1 MLKRWIKRFLGL
13 LLLGGLAGGLVYSF
27 LPKPVPVDLSTVTRG
42 PLQVTVD
49 EDGRTRIRD
58 RYIVSAPLA
67 GKLGRIRMKPGAHV
81 QPGDLLTTIEPS
93 DPALLDPRAVAQ
105 AEARVKGARSAVE
118 RANSSLEA
126 AKVSLDHAESEYAR
140 AVELYRKKAISPTD
154 YELKVMLQ
162 RTQTEE
168 YRVARHSKEIS
179 EFELEQ
185 AEAALLRTRP
195 NSASDMPDGEFLF
208 SLRAPPVTVPGGTF
222 QVLRVMQES
231 EAVVTPGQNLLELGD
246 PSDLE
251 VEVDVLSAD
260 AVKIVPGARVS
271 LEQWGG
277 DQPLE
282 GRVRLV
288 EPSGFLKISA
298 LGVEEQ
304 RVNVIVDFPDR
315 TLVPKT
321 LGDQFRVEA
330 RISVWEGADVLQVP
344 MSALFRRGDSWAM
357 FRVIEGR
364 AVETPIK
371 IGHQNGRFAEV
382 LEGLSE
388 ADTVI
393 IHPGDQVSD
402 GKLVQPRV

>member
-13 LLLGGLAGGLVYSF
+13 LLLGGLAGGLLYSF
-27 LPKPVPVDLSTVTRG
+27 LPKPVLVDLSPVTRG
-42 PLQVTVD
+42 PLKVTVD

-58 RYIVSAPLA
+58 RYVVSAPLS
-67 GKLGRIRMKPGAHV
+67 GKLGRIRLKPGAKV
-81 QPGDLLTTIEPS
+81 KSGDVLTTIEPS

-118 RANSSLEA
+118 RASSALEA
-126 AKVSLDHAESEYAR
+126 ARLALDHAESEYAR
-140 AVELYRKKAISPTD
+140 AVELFRKKAISPTD
-154 YELKVMLQ
+154 YELKVMQQ
-162 RTQTEE
+162 RTQVEE
-168 YRVARHSKEIS
+168 FRSARHSKEIS
-179 EFELEQ
+179 EYELEQ
-185 AEAALLRTRP
+185 AEAALLRTNPRA
-195 NSASDMPDGEFLF
+195 ASDMPDGEFLF
-208 SLRAPPVTVPGGTF
+208 TLRVPPATVAGGELH
-222 QVLRVMQES
+222 VLRVMQES
-231 EAVVTPGQNLLELGD
+231 EAVVAPGQNLLELGD

-260 AVKIVPGARVS
+260 AVKIQPGARVS

-277 DQPLE
+277 DGPLE
-282 GRVRLV
+282 GQVRLV

-315 TLVPKT
+315 TQVPRT

-330 RISVWEGADVLQVP
+330 KISVWEGDDVLQVP
-344 MSALFRRGDSWAM
+344 MSALFRRGDSWAVY
-357 FRVIEGR
+357 RVTDGR
-364 AVETPIK
+364 AVETVVQ

-382 LEGLSE
+382 LDGL
-388 ADTVI
+388 AQGDTVI

-402 GKLVQPRV
+402 GRLVQPRI